1 MVGALIMAF
10 LRNGC
15 QQMGWP
21 NYIQDIIIGSIIVLA
36 VALDRLRLTWAAR

>member
-1 MVGALIMAF
+1 MAF

-21 NYIQDIIIGSIIVLA
+21 NYIQEMIIGAIIVLA
-36 VALDRLRLTWAAR
+36 VALDRWRVSWASQ